1 MSYQKKIRTDFFSHE
16 LDWAKIKSL
25 TLSHELDWAKIISL
39 TLTLSRQ
46 SPSLRHPHP
55 HPHPHIINP

>member
-1 MSYQKKIRTDFFSHE
+1 MSYPKKLRTDFFSHE
-16 LDWAKIKSL
+16 LDWAKIK
-25 TLSHELDWAKIISL
+25 SL